1 MIYISLLF
9 VVTNAYFLSISEDK
23 PLIVLHALSLGMN
36 LLAVILHLSIK

>member
-23 PLIVLHALSLGMN
+23 PLIVLHAMSSALNIM
-36 LLAVILHLSIK
+36 AVILHLSIK